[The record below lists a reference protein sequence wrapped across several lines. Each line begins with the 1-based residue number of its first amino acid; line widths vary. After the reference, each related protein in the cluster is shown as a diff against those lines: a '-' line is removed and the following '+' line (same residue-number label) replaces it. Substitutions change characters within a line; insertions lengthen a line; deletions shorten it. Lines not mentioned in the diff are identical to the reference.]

1 MPLQAI
7 SSYPITW
14 CVVFDHLAAML
25 LRLGLFWYLKAE
37 TDLATL
43 EIFKSFALRI
53 ICVLV
58 VEWTH
63 FAVSLHVTFFFIDPK
78 FSSQIQRIELVF
90 LIVDRLPAEVSTDLA
105 TKIYP

>member
-1 MPLQAI
+1 
-7 SSYPITW
+7 
-14 CVVFDHLAAML
+14 ML
-25 LRLGLFWYLKAE
+25 LRLGLFWYFKAE

-43 EIFKSFALRI
+43 EILKSFALRI

-63 FAVSLHVTFFFIDPK
+63 FAVCLRVTFFFIDPK
-78 FSSQIQRIELVF
+78 FSSRIQRIELVF